1 MALIPPL
8 SGVQSIATAMMPEFS
23 SSSSGTVFDDQRLFS
38 QNRREMHDLLREQ
51 RYHTLQFLQCLMRET
66 LRWNVFMDQEMQ
78 YEQYMMQVA
87 SRKSTNSIQTKSDSA
102 TTIAAL
108 QRERPDELSYHL
120 ESGPDLHLNHTLD
133 CYVSDCSS
141 HFPMFSFFNAL
152 NFFFFF

>member
-8 SGVQSIATAMMPEFS
+8 SGVQSIATAMIPEIS
-23 SSSSGTVFDDQRLFS
+23 ASSSGTVFDDQRLFS

-66 LRWNVFMDQEMQ
+66 LRWNVFMDQDMQ

-87 SRKSTNSIQTKSDSA
+87 RKSTYSNQTKSDSA
-102 TTIAAL
+102 AIIAAL
-108 QRERPDELSYHL
+108 QRERPDDMCYHL

-133 CYVSDCSS
+133 CYVSDCSCQ
-141 HFPMFSFFNAL
+141 FRVFSFF
-152 NFFFFF
+152 